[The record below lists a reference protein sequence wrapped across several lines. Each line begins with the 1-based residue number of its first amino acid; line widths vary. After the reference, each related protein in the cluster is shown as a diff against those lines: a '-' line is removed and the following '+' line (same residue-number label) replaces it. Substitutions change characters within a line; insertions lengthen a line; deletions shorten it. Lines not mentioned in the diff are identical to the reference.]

1 LLSWVSKPKKARKGK
16 KHPKKERK
24 KERKKKNFL
33 NYLMGKKDKTEVG
46 NDDGEGVKNP
56 EEIWPYR
63 DSF

>member
-1 LLSWVSKPKKARKGK
+1 
-16 KHPKKERK
+16 
-24 KERKKKNFL
+24 
-33 NYLMGKKDKTEVG
+33 MGKKDKTEVG